1 MESIKIDFVNIFT
14 LLEKE
19 NKETE
24 MYVLLNHVSFIICGK

>member
-19 NKETE
+19 NKNPE
-24 MYVLLNHVSFIICGK
+24 MYSLFFKASSA